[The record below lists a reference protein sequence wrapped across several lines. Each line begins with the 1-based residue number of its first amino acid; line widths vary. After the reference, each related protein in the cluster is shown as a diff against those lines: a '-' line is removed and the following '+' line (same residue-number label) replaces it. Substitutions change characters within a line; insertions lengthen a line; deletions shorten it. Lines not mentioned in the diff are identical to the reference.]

1 MPVSRIQRLAIW
13 LVASVIVLAVVVAG
27 GLFAATRA
35 LKSQIES
42 ALGPHGQVGEIRVG
56 FSAIEVLDLRIKA
69 AKGWP
74 AEDELRA
81 RRVSVTPDLAA
92 LLSRNFRVS
101 SIEIEEAYLSML
113 RRKDGKV
120 LVLPSL
126 LEAAAQ
132 PKAAGQKDGESLP
145 EIVLGSIVLQNSAIE
160 FFDATVRQ
168 PAHKMRLE
176 KVKARVGPLLLPKM
190 TGRTT
195 IELDGVVK
203 GVQRDGQLSIRSS
216 AELATRN
223 SETKARLRGMDLVA
237 FQPYLIKAADTGV
250 KRGTL
255 DLDLDSTVRD
265 NRLHAPGTVTL
276 SGLEL
281 AGSGGF
287 LGMSQNTLVS
297 SLKDKEG
304 RITAKFVLEGNLA
317 DPKFSLNESFSGQIG
332 LAVGKTL
339 GVSLE
344 GLAKGVGTAGGGAA
358 RSLGDTL
365 NKMFGK

>member
-1 MPVSRIQRLAIW
+1 MPVSRIQRLAVW
-13 LVASVIVLAVVVAG
+13 LLATVIVLAVVVAG

-42 ALGPHGQVGEIRVG
+42 ALGPHGEIGEIRVG

-74 AEDELRA
+74 SEDELRA
-81 RRVSVTPDLAA
+81 KRVTVTPDLAA
-92 LLSRNFRVS
+92 LLSRSFRVS
-101 SIEIEEAYLSML
+101 SIEIEDAYLSML

-126 LEAAAQ
+126 LDAAASPQ
-132 PKAAGQKDGESLP
+132 GAQKPGESLP
-145 EIVLGSIVLQNSAIE
+145 EIILGSVVLQNSAIE

-176 KVKARVGPLLLPKM
+176 QVKAKLGPLLLPKM
-190 TGRTT
+190 NGRTA
-195 IELDGVVK
+195 IELAGVVK
-203 GVQRDGQLSIRSS
+203 GVQRDGQLLIRGS

-223 SETKARLRGMDLVA
+223 SEVKTQLRGMDLVA

-281 AGSGGF
+281 SGSGGF
-287 LGMSQNTLVS
+287 LGMSQNSLVS
-297 SLKDKEG
+297 ALKDKQG

-339 GVSLE
+339 GLSLE

-365 NKMFGK
+365 GKLFSK